1 MSELRIGAEV
11 VYNGG
16 TGSYYGC
23 SDHNVL
29 VRGKRYIIIGKRV
42 RAWQTDYNLEG
53 VEGSF
58 NSVWFD
64 EVEPQKT
71 YLARAEIYHNI
82 IWYIGKRMSLV
93 KIQDKEPYFDPV
105 TTSPVQSIQFV
116 HENVCKIETENS
128 VYITKIGKRTVG

>member
-11 VYNGG
+11 IYNGG

-29 VRGKRYIIIGKRV
+29 VRGKRYIITGKRV

-53 VEGSF
+53 VEGAF

-64 EVEPQKT
+64 EVEP
-71 YLARAEIYHNI
+71 REIFFASAKISHNI
-82 IWYIGKRMSLV
+82 DWYIGKQMSIT
-93 KIQDKEPYFDPV
+93 KIHNGEPYSEPA
-105 TTSPVQSIQFV
+105 TTAPVQNIYFIA
-116 HENVCKIETENS
+116 ENICKIETEYA
-128 VYITKIGKRTVG
+128 VYITEIRTVG